1 MSDAPN
7 VRPDGQHGGPDRPGL
22 DRDRAAAIR
31 GLLTETVE
39 RELERA
45 RSARRRRVVL
55 LSVAGVAAVA
65 LAVGGVA
72 LAGGGPLPSG
82 SGEAAPT
89 SLPSDRPEDEPGTSP
104 GVVAPAG
111 TPSATPVPPPAPTP
125 VVDDPTAPSTWI
137 VSTDRIGPLVLGGPL
152 EEQAARLTTFD
163 RHPDDGYGCPAS
175 FFSDGRGLTLTLSR
189 ASSPD
194 ATEIA
199 TVSADLTFDDPA
211 ALASATP
218 RTASGIGLGDDEAR
232 LLAAYPDAEL
242 TLDHD
247 ANYGTQY
254 AVAGDDGQYLVF
266 VVGTSDRITDMS
278 VGTTRIAPP
287 EYCG

>member
-7 VRPDGQHGGPDRPGL
+7 GRPDGPHGRPDRPGL
-22 DRDRAAAIR
+22 DGERAEAIR

-39 RELERA
+39 REPERA

-82 SGEAAPT
+82 NGEAAPT
-89 SLPSDRPEDEPGTSP
+89 SLPSDRPEDDPGTSP
-104 GVVAPAG
+104 GVVEPAG
-111 TPSATPVPPPAPTP
+111 TPSATPVPPPAP

-175 FFSDGRGLTLTLSR
+175 FFSDGRGLTLALSR

-194 ATEIA
+194 STEIA

-266 VVGTSDRITDMS
+266 VVGTSGRITGMS

>member
-266 VVGTSDRITDMS
+266 VVGTSGRITDMS

>member
-1 MSDAPN
+1 
-7 VRPDGQHGGPDRPGL
+7 
-22 DRDRAAAIR
+22 
-31 GLLTETVE
+31 
-39 RELERA
+39 
-45 RSARRRRVVL
+45 
-55 LSVAGVAAVA
+55 
-65 LAVGGVA
+65 
-72 LAGGGPLPSG
+72 
-82 SGEAAPT
+82 
-89 SLPSDRPEDEPGTSP
+89 
-104 GVVAPAG
+104 
-111 TPSATPVPPPAPTP
+111 
-125 VVDDPTAPSTWI
+125 VVDDPTAPSTWV
-137 VSTDRIGPLVLGGPL
+137 VSTDRIGPLVLGGRL

-175 FFSDGRGLTLTLSR
+175 FFSDGRGLSLALSR
-189 ASSPD
+189 GSSPD

-199 TVSADLTFDDPA
+199 TVSADTTFDDPA

-218 RTASGIGLGDDEAR
+218 RTASGIGLGDDEAT

-242 TLDHD
+242 TLDHHES
-247 ANYGTQY
+247 YGTQY

>member
-1 MSDAPN
+1 M
-7 VRPDGQHGGPDRPGL
+7 
-22 DRDRAAAIR
+22 
-31 GLLTETVE
+31 
-39 RELERA
+39 
-45 RSARRRRVVL
+45 
-55 LSVAGVAAVA
+55 AAVA

-72 LAGGGPLPSG
+72 LAGGGVLPSG

-89 SLPSDRPEDEPGTSP
+89 ALPSDRSEDDPGPSP
-104 GVVAPAG
+104 GVVEPAG
-111 TPSATPVPPPAPTP
+111 TASATPVPPPAPTP
-125 VVDDPTAPSTWI
+125 LVDDPTVPSTWV
-137 VSTDRIGPLVLGGPL
+137 VSTDRIGPLVLGGRL

-163 RHPDDGYGCPAS
+163 RRPDDGYGCPAS
-175 FFSDGRGLTLTLSR
+175 FFSDGRGLTLALSR
-189 ASSPD
+189 GSSPD
-194 ATEIA
+194 ATQIA
-199 TVSADLTFDDPA
+199 TVSAVQAFDDPA

-232 LLAAYPDAEL
+232 LLDAYPDAEL

-254 AVAGDDGQYLVF
+254 AVAGDGGRYLVF
-266 VVGTSDRITDMS
+266 VVGTSDRITQMS

>member
-7 VRPDGQHGGPDRPGL
+7 DRPNGPHDARDALGL
-22 DRDRAAAIR
+22 DRDRAAAVR
-31 GLLTETVE
+31 GLLIETVA
-39 RELERA
+39 REPDRA
-45 RSARRRRVVL
+45 RSVRRRRVVL
-55 LSVAGVAAVA
+55 LSVAGAAAVA

-72 LAGGGPLPSG
+72 LAGGGTLPSG

-89 SLPSDRPEDEPGTSP
+89 ALPSDRPEDDPGTSP
-104 GVVAPAG
+104 GVVEPAG
-111 TPSATPVPPPAPTP
+111 TPSATPVPPAAPTP
-125 VVDDPTAPSTWI
+125 AVDDPADPSTWV
-137 VSTDRIGPLVLGGPL
+137 VSTDRIGPLVLGGRL
-152 EEQAARLTTFD
+152 EDQAALLTTFE
-163 RHPDDGYGCPAS
+163 RGPDDGSGCPAS
-175 FFSDGRGLTLTLSR
+175 FFSDGRGLTLALSR

-194 ATEIA
+194 TTEIA
-199 TVSADLTFDDPA
+199 TVSSTLAVDPA

-218 RTASGIGLGDDEAR
+218 RTASGIGLGDDEGR

-247 ANYGTQY
+247 ENYGTQY
-254 AVAGDDGQYLVF
+254 AVAGDDGRYLVF
-266 VVGTSDRITDMS
+266 VVGTSERITQMS

>member
-7 VRPDGQHGGPDRPGL
+7 VRPDGQHGRPDRPGL

-39 RELERA
+39 REPERA
-45 RSARRRRVVL
+45 RSARRSRVVL

-82 SGEAAPT
+82 NGEAAPT
-89 SLPSDRPEDEPGTSP
+89 SLPSDRPEDDPGTSP
-104 GVVAPAG
+104 GVVEPAG

-163 RHPDDGYGCPAS
+163 RYPDDGYGCPAS

-199 TVSADLTFDDPA
+199 TVSADLTSDDPA

-266 VVGTSDRITDMS
+266 VVGTSGRITDMS

>member
-7 VRPDGQHGGPDRPGL
+7 VRPDGRHDRPGL
-22 DRDRAAAIR
+22 DRDRAEAIR

-39 RELERA
+39 REPERA

-82 SGEAAPT
+82 NGEAAPT
-89 SLPSDRPEDEPGTSP
+89 SLPSDRPEDDPGTSP
-104 GVVAPAG
+104 GVVEPAG
-111 TPSATPVPPPAPTP
+111 TPSATPVPPPAP

-137 VSTDRIGPLVLGGPL
+137 VSTDRIGPLVLGGRL

-175 FFSDGRGLTLTLSR
+175 FFSDGRGLSLAVSR
-189 ASSPD
+189 GSSPD

-199 TVSADLTFDDPA
+199 TVSADPTFDDPA

-218 RTASGIGLGDDEAR
+218 GPRPASGSATTKRHCSPPTRMPNSLS
-232 LLAAYPDAEL
+232 
-242 TLDHD
+242 T
-247 ANYGTQY
+247 
-254 AVAGDDGQYLVF
+254 
-266 VVGTSDRITDMS
+266 
-278 VGTTRIAPP
+278 TTRTTGRSTPSPATTGSTSSSWWGRPTGSP
-287 EYCG
+287 T

>member
-7 VRPDGQHGGPDRPGL
+7 VRPDGRHGRPDRPGL
-22 DRDRAAAIR
+22 DGDRAEAIR

-39 RELERA
+39 REPERA

-82 SGEAAPT
+82 NGEAAPT
-89 SLPSDRPEDEPGTSP
+89 SLPSDRPEDDPGTSP
-104 GVVAPAG
+104 GVVEPAG
-111 TPSATPVPPPAPTP
+111 TPSATPVPPPAP

-137 VSTDRIGPLVLGGPL
+137 VSTDRIGPLVLGGRL

-175 FFSDGRGLTLTLSR
+175 FFSDGRGLSLALSR
-189 ASSPD
+189 GSSPD

-199 TVSADLTFDDPA
+199 TVSADPTFDDPA

-218 RTASGIGLGDDEAR
+218 RTASGIGLGDDEAT

-242 TLDHD
+242 TLDHHE
-247 ANYGTQY
+247 NYGTQY